1 MSKWDY
7 TLKFGP
13 KFSAMY
19 VIYWIRGHFLRAIL
33 FRGHSYYE
41 ILLNWHTKN
50 ERRHKL
56 IFLLLQEM
64 YFLFNVCPFGFEQW
78 PWCDGACHKKP
89 WPCNNKNGPILGFG
103 SQESLCGR
111 RRREVILLPWS
122 GQNGYHFQSG
132 FVCERDPISRLW
144 MHPPSGTKTEIR
156 LISPKS
162 TNDSMEDCMEA
173 ISEMVLLFQ
182 FKSNFWCKSN
192 SQLNL
197 KPPEKEKKCR
207 E

>member
-1 MSKWDY
+1 MGLHIKVWSKI
-7 TLKFGP
+7 
-13 KFSAMY
+13 FSY
-19 VIYWIRGHFLRAIL
+19 VCHILNVRA
-33 FRGHSYYE
+33 FFKSNPFQG
-41 ILLNWHTKN
+41 T
-50 ERRHKL
+50 
-56 IFLLLQEM
+56 FLLWNSSQLTYKEWKTSQINLSSLQEM

-103 SQESLCGR
+103 SQESHCGR
-111 RRREVILLPWS
+111 RQREVILLPWS